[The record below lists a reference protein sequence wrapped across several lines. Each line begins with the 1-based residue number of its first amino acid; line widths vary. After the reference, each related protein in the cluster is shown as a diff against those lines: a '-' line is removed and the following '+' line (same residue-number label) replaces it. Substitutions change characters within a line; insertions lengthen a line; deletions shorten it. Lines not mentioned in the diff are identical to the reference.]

1 MTNGIKEAAK
11 LRRITL
17 RIKVAQFDEWRK
29 IAEALDRPLS
39 SLIRVAVEEYID
51 RFKTDKETANA

>member
-1 MTNGIKEAAK
+1 MPSETSEAAK

>member
-1 MTNGIKEAAK
+1 MSSELSEVAK

-51 RFKTDKETANA
+51 RFKTDKEAANA

>member
-51 RFKTDKETANA
+51 RFKTDKEAANA

>member
-1 MTNGIKEAAK
+1 MSSELSEAAK